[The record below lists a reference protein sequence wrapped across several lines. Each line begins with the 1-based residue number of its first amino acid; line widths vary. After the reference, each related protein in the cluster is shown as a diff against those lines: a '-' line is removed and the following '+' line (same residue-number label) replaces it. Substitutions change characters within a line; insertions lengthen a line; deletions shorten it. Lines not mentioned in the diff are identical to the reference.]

1 MKNFCFFLENDY
13 FCTPK
18 GLSKRRNT
26 SFDMINR
33 ELIRLKVIQQTYAFY
48 QNGGHK
54 LDTAEKDLFFSL
66 SKSYDLYFYM
76 LELIVDLHHMA
87 ERAYVTATN
96 RHNRLRDG
104 QTPSPRFVNNQFIA
118 QLEKNHQLRDF
129 VDNQKKT
136 WADDEDF
143 VRYLYNKIIESETY
157 KDWMSRSDVP
167 TYEDDKTIWR
177 QLYRKVIMEDE
188 ELDALLEEK
197 SLFWNDDRFIIDSFV
212 IKTIKLFDKKL
223 GADQPL
229 MPEYRDEEDR
239 EFARRLLRA
248 SLLGADHYR
257 SLVSQT
263 LHNWD
268 LDRLA
273 LMDLLI
279 MQTALA
285 EMLTFPQIPLT
296 VTINEYVDIAK
307 YYSTPRSGGYING
320 MLDAIARQLISD
332 GKLHKNFSQREASKL
347 EDEGVEGVEGGS

>member
-1 MKNFCFFLENDY
+1 
-13 FCTPK
+13 
-18 GLSKRRNT
+18 
-26 SFDMINR
+26 MINR
-33 ELIRLKVIQQTYAFY
+33 ELIRLKVIQQTYAYY

-54 LDTAEKDLFFSL
+54 LDSAEKDLFYSL
-66 SKSYDLYFYM
+66 SKSYDLYLYM
-76 LELIVDLHHMA
+76 LELLVDLNHIA
-87 ERAYVTATN
+87 ERAFNTATS

-104 QTPSPRFVNNQFIA
+104 LAPSPRFVNNQFIA
-118 QLEKNHQLRDF
+118 QLEKNRQLRDF

-143 VRYLYNKIIESETY
+143 VRYLYNKITESETY
-157 KDWMSRSDVP
+157 KDWMARHDTP
-167 TYEDDKTIWR
+167 TYEDDKAIWR

-188 ELDALLEEK
+188 ELDHLLEEK
-197 SLFWNDDRFIIDSFV
+197 SLFWNDDRYIIDSFV

-248 SLLGADHYR
+248 SLLGADNYR
-257 SLVSQT
+257 ALVSQS

-268 LDRLA
+268 LERLA

-285 EMLTFPQIPLT
+285 EMMTFSQIPIS
-296 VTINEYVDIAK
+296 VTINEYVDVAK
-307 YYSTPRSGGYING
+307 FYSTPRSGAYING
-320 MLDAIARQLISD
+320 MLDAMARQLIRE
-332 GKLHKNFSQREASKL
+332 GKLKKTLEARSEAVGPKATDT
-347 EDEGVEGVEGGS
+347 EGTDE